1 MIQIVPHKKAK
12 ISFWTKSVLGYF
24 KCFYILIFFHLVL
37 WKIPIFLN
45 FFLKPCLMLCYD
57 YVKLKKK
64 SAAMTR
70 SKYPMSASIYSN
82 ISAWHQN
89 NQVIF
94 SEILDTETDNKKR
107 HLQYFIVILMPKIK
121 YKHFFP
127 LSSVN
132 YCLKSFYY
140 KTQFWGHV

>member
-1 MIQIVPHKKAK
+1 MDK
-12 ISFWTKSVLGYF
+12 ICFGLFQVFLYF
-24 KCFYILIFFHLVL
+24 NFFPLTGVRP
-37 WKIPIFLN
+37 WVENSN
-45 FFLKPCLMLCYD
+45 FFLFMFETLPYVVLWLCE
-57 YVKLKKK
+57 VKKK

-121 YKHFFP
+121 YKHLFP